1 MLRGEGAAR
10 RSMAIQI
17 VGALVNIILDP
28 IMIYGMGMG
37 VAGAAWATSI
47 SFAVSC
53 AMAAYWYLRGKH
65 MYVTLSR
72 SSLRYDRR
80 LCRSVLSVGAP
91 EALELSV
98 MYIFNVV
105 LNLLVIQCGGTDAV
119 GIYSTGWRV
128 AYIIMVVAQAMGGA
142 MVAVCSAE
150 YGMKRFDMIQDAFRY
165 TVVSSFLWTA
175 GMGAVMALSAGFM
188 ADAFTR
194 SDDLAYLNGDMAD
207 LFRLFALCLP
217 VMTMVYTGSSLL
229 QALDRATGAML
240 NSLLRNLLLCASFYI
255 ALVAFGTLGSM
266 FWAMALTEIL
276 GGVLMGM
283 HAWIV
288 LRRVI
293 AREAPSDAVPGA

>member
-1 MLRGEGAAR
+1 M
-10 RSMAIQI
+10 
-17 VGALVNIILDP
+17 
-28 IMIYGMGMG
+28 
-37 VAGAAWATSI
+37 
-47 SFAVSC
+47 
-53 AMAAYWYLRGKH
+53 
-65 MYVTLSR
+65 
-72 SSLRYDRR
+72 
-80 LCRSVLSVGAP
+80 
-91 EALELSV
+91 
-98 MYIFNVV
+98 
-105 LNLLVIQCGGTDAV
+105 
-119 GIYSTGWRV
+119 
-128 AYIIMVVAQAMGGA
+128 
-142 MVAVCSAE
+142 
-150 YGMKRFDMIQDAFRY
+150 
-165 TVVSSFLWTA
+165 SSFLWTA